1 MRYILAVLAVA
12 LATLYFTVGLRLGA
26 LTLTEAYLLNA
37 TGTNTYTY
45 AAADAQQRVGV
56 TGACRVRSGAATV
69 RLLAPDGTQIAGQ
82 TCHEG
87 EWSLNVTGGG
97 QSGPYRVVVEFDHYT
112 GRLGLQ
118 ESHSTAP

>member
-1 MRYILAVLAVA
+1 MRYILAVLVVV

-26 LTLTEAYLLNA
+26 VTLTETYLLNA
-37 TGTNTYTY
+37 TGTNTYRYTT
-45 AAADAQQRVGV
+45 ADNLQRVGV
-56 TGACRVRSGAATV
+56 TGACRVRGGEATV

-87 EWSLNVTGGG
+87 EWSLNVVGGG
-97 QSGPYRVVVEFDHYT
+97 QPGTYRVLVEFDHYT
-112 GRLGLQ
+112 GRLNLQ